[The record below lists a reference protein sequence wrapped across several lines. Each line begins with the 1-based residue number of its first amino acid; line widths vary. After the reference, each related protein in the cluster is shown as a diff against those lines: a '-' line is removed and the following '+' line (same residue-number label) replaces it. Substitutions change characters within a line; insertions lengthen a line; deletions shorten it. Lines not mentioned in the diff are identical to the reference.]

1 MRTLLFLVV
10 VLSVFVRPL
19 NAAYPAGS
27 AEIPLRNSSGQCTD
41 PGPADE
47 HPVTPS
53 DQEKEKDSGIV
64 AFPIAFYTSDT
75 SFGFGGTAILFRKN
89 YETDEEK
96 RSDSFTTVLFYTL
109 NNQILNANAGTLYLD
124 EGKYK
129 ADLVLV
135 VSRYPEEFY
144 GIGPHSPWRPETY
157 TPLTVRGEVT
167 FSMRLWEKIY
177 GGLSVLQG
185 YHKLFSYQ
193 EDGPLA
199 DYVAHTRPSGFFS
212 GLGVKFTRD
221 TRDASLYPRDGS
233 LTVLS
238 ITCFNEALLSDFSFT
253 TLLFDHRH
261 YHPLP
266 LKSILAW
273 QFSLNTIITGDAPLP
288 YLPSLGNQNL
298 MRGYPQG
305 RYRDKTSVAAQ
316 VEWRVPIWWRFGAVL
331 FAGIGTVD
339 RSLARYL
346 FDDLKFAGGA
356 GLRVTLSTKNNINFR
371 FDFGMSAERPYL
383 KLYFNLLEAF

>member
-1 MRTLLFLVV
+1 MRALLFLA
-10 VLSVFVRPL
+10 L
-19 NAAYPAGS
+19 AAQASSLVAACPAGFS
-27 AEIPLRNSSGQCTD
+27 GVPLRDGSGQCVD

-47 HPVTPS
+47 ATVAAPEP
-53 DQEKEKDSGIV
+53 DEEKGSGIV

-89 YETDEEK
+89 YKTEEEE
-96 RSDSFTTVLFYTL
+96 RSDSVLFYTL

-124 EGKYK
+124 DGRYK

-144 GIGPHSPWRPETY
+144 GIGPHSPWRPEKY

-177 GGLSVLQG
+177 GGISVLQG

-199 DYVAHTRPSGFFS
+199 AYVAHTRPSGFFS

-233 LTVLS
+233 LTVFS
-238 ITCFNEALLSDFSFT
+238 VTCFNEALLSDFSFT

-261 YHPLP
+261 YHSLP
-266 LKSILAW
+266 LKSVLAW
-273 QFSLNTIITGDAPLP
+273 QFSLNTVITGDPPRP

-305 RYRDKTSVAAQ
+305 RYRDKTSAAAQ
-316 VEWRVPIWWRFGAVL
+316 VEWRVPIWWRFGAVI
-331 FAGIGTVD
+331 FAGVGTVD